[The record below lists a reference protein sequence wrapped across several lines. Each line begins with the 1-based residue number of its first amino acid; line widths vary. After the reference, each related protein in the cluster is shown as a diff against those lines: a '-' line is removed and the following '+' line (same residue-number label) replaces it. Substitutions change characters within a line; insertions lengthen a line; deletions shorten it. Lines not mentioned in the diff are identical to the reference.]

1 MKKAI
6 SFSPTFNPTSKTLDF
21 SGYSGFNLD
30 KLFAVIDVTQNQI
43 IYAVGQPTY
52 GLASVSGSVITL
64 VYNTSA
70 LSASDV
76 LLVLYDETDFVK
88 LTDGTNNALI
98 NSNGSLTIAGVSPIG
113 SSPVN
118 PPVGVSGVDA
128 GGLKRSILTDTSG
141 RLEIDTVQ
149 SLPLPNNAATSALQT
164 TGNTYLAQIVTN
176 TGAQAQDFQSTGTI
190 TALNGTVS
198 VTGQGVYTVT
208 ISLTGTWTG
217 TVVFEGQTP
226 DGVWNGLPANTLA
239 NTVPFSTAASASVN
253 GVYIITGG
261 GFLNIRARASTA
273 VTGTIN
279 VALDGSLSQQTIYAG
294 QMGTWA
300 TQIADGTTPSKKTT
314 VSNVPAARNS
324 NALVTQPAYQTL
336 FKTAFPNAMSG
347 ADSTY
352 FTTVATGSG
361 QTINQT
367 GGNLVITAGTTT
379 NAETILRSTQSFTGS
394 MITRVQNILSQ
405 RIVNNNFF
413 VELVDIIGDNLVAS
427 ASSATSLTVTISNN
441 PFTAVNVGQSMYI
454 GNLAAGLVGVPGR
467 YAIASV
473 SGNNV
478 TFTVAG
484 FTISSGTC
492 SLFGWNYY
500 QQQFTAAVATN
511 VAYDAQNRGW
521 NSGQTTATINTTAS
535 PGTLTIMT
543 NNDGN
548 AYLMDQLVASSATN
562 QITVRASRN
571 VHLPDENT
579 ALYLQIRCLNGSTA
593 PASTTTWTIGQVSVE
608 NYSPTSVVINDIKVQ
623 GFGNSTPVS
632 VSNTPATTISSGTVT
647 TVSSVTSDQLAIP
660 GIIADVASAALTT
673 TTTTATLTPTFGNSY
688 QVNIPVTVVSGT
700 SPTLDV
706 QIQESADTGT
716 NWYAV
721 YDFPRITATG
731 SYNSPPLPL
740 TGNRVRYVQTVS
752 GTTPSF
758 TRAIN
763 RLQASQ
769 SYPMYRQMIDRTI
782 VLTTLSSTTASLFTQ
797 GCKNAQLVVNIGA
810 ATTTPAIQLQGS
822 DDAGLTWYAVGTPLT
837 AVANSTVQLTVTN
850 MTSQFM
856 RAIVTT
862 AGSAVTAGY
871 VLVRGF

>member
-226 DGVWNGLPANTLA
+226 DGVWNGLPSNTLA

-300 TQIADGTTPSKKTT
+300 TPIADGTTPSK
-314 VSNVPAARNS
+314 
-324 NALVTQPAYQTL
+324 
-336 FKTAFPNAMSG
+336 
-347 ADSTY
+347 
-352 FTTVATGSG
+352 
-361 QTINQT
+361 
-367 GGNLVITAGTTT
+367 
-379 NAETILRSTQSFTGS
+379 
-394 MITRVQNILSQ
+394 
-405 RIVNNNFF
+405 
-413 VELVDIIGDNLVAS
+413 
-427 ASSATSLTVTISNN
+427 
-441 PFTAVNVGQSMYI
+441 
-454 GNLAAGLVGVPGR
+454 
-467 YAIASV
+467 
-473 SGNNV
+473 
-478 TFTVAG
+478 
-484 FTISSGTC
+484 
-492 SLFGWNYY
+492 
-500 QQQFTAAVATN
+500 
-511 VAYDAQNRGW
+511 
-521 NSGQTTATINTTAS
+521 
-535 PGTLTIMT
+535 
-543 NNDGN
+543 
-548 AYLMDQLVASSATN
+548 
-562 QITVRASRN
+562 
-571 VHLPDENT
+571 
-579 ALYLQIRCLNGSTA
+579 
-593 PASTTTWTIGQVSVE
+593 
-608 NYSPTSVVINDIKVQ
+608 
-623 GFGNSTPVS
+623 
-632 VSNTPATTISSGTVT
+632 
-647 TVSSVTSDQLAIP
+647 
-660 GIIADVASAALTT
+660 
-673 TTTTATLTPTFGNSY
+673 
-688 QVNIPVTVVSGT
+688 
-700 SPTLDV
+700 
-706 QIQESADTGT
+706 
-716 NWYAV
+716 
-721 YDFPRITATG
+721 
-731 SYNSPPLPL
+731 
-740 TGNRVRYVQTVS
+740 
-752 GTTPSF
+752 
-758 TRAIN
+758 
-763 RLQASQ
+763 
-769 SYPMYRQMIDRTI
+769 
-782 VLTTLSSTTASLFTQ
+782 
-797 GCKNAQLVVNIGA
+797 
-810 ATTTPAIQLQGS
+810 
-822 DDAGLTWYAVGTPLT
+822 
-837 AVANSTVQLTVTN
+837 
-850 MTSQFM
+850 
-856 RAIVTT
+856 
-862 AGSAVTAGY
+862 
-871 VLVRGF
+871 